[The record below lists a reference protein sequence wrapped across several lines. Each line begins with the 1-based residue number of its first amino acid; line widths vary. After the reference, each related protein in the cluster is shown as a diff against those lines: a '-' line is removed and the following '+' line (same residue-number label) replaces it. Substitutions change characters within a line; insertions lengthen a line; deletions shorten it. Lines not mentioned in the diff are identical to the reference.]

1 MCSHYFEK
9 QGPVRFGSESPA
21 IASSPRYAVGF
32 TLYQVYLTKSVILWE
47 HQIAHAKTLPKP
59 YQPASTKPDGSGS
72 AMSFS

>member
-1 MCSHYFEK
+1 MCLYYFEK
-9 QGPVRFGSESPA
+9 QGPVRFSSESPA

-47 HQIAHAKTLPKP
+47 HQIAQYATLPKP
-59 YQPASTKPDGSGS
+59 YLPASTKTDGSGS